1 MILLSKVTLLHEKP
15 DFLYSMH
22 KDFHSPHTHSYI
34 LTYDKKEYIL
44 LTVKNKK
51 HFHAHANSNAVEKNQ

>member
-1 MILLSKVTLLHEKP
+1 MKNRI
-15 DFLYSMH
+15 FLYSMH

-44 LTVKNKK
+44 LTVKNKNIFMRMQIVMLWK
-51 HFHAHANSNAVEKNQ
+51 KINNLISLM